1 MKQKINL
8 KWYVNRLESVARNHK
23 SLNNDETFKAVMRDL
38 NTLHDLHVFR
48 ET

>member
-23 SLNNDETFKAVMRDL
+23 SLNDDETFKAVMRDL
-38 NTLHDLHVFR
+38 NTLNNYDVFKK
-48 ET
+48 T